1 MKAIDD
7 YAAALYEVQAA
18 TLSEKILW
26 KRTRPDA
33 YTYKTVNSDLED
45 LILSL
50 QKISN
55 GSSPQYLFSLVKKD
69 FESSEVLLNL
79 DTSTTDKDLRN
90 SLEELFN
97 FVEYHVDMKSLDG
110 LKDFIETIKNDD
122 KSDSILD

>member
-55 GSSPQYLFSLVKKD
+55 GSNPQYLFSLVKKD

-79 DTSTTDKDLRN
+79 DTSTTDSDLRN
-90 SLEELFN
+90 SLEELYN

-110 LKDFIETIKNDD
+110 LKDFIETIKSDD

>member
-33 YTYKTVNSDLED
+33 YTYKTVNGDLED

-50 QKISN
+50 QKISD
-55 GSSPQYLFSLVKKD
+55 GSNPQYLFSLIKKD

-110 LKDFIETIKNDD
+110 LKDFIDTIKQDSPSN
-122 KSDSILD
+122 SILD